1 MELYALESETDV
13 VKALIRPMPQNGK
26 EQLSTKIYF
35 YSLCRESTLLW
46 STVTT
51 ESEMARTKPSGDDL
65 AKAIASIRSH
75 STHDLSKKDLFG
87 SLQKQN
93 PTWKLTER
101 RVFKYD
107 KKLSKYQ
114 KQGSHVSV
122 AESDNGDEESVG
134 STASNASIV
143 ARRLMM
149 LGSSVRKSLSL
160 RGGDNH
166 HRDDP
171 LEALSQTIDFVHEVD
186 ISAPKKG
193 TNLLP
198 QLEDDSKSF
207 TDDDGC
213 FKVHVNQASSATEET
228 MSPKSGESL
237 DDYSEDNSFVAE
249 KELPIDNIE
258 VANSGKV
265 SGEGKKFNV
274 PESQEPLKV
283 KSQTLG
289 KQQDVLLAKEENK
302 RESLVCEGCVV
313 L

>member
-1 MELYALESETDV
+1 
-13 VKALIRPMPQNGK
+13 
-26 EQLSTKIYF
+26 
-35 YSLCRESTLLW
+35 
-46 STVTT
+46 
-51 ESEMARTKPSGDDL
+51 MARTKPSGDDL

-114 KQGSHVSV
+114 KQGSHVSI
-122 AESDNGDEESVG
+122 AESDNGDDESVG
-134 STASNASIV
+134 STASNASVV
-143 ARRLMM
+143 ARRLM
-149 LGSSVRKSLSL
+149 LFGSSVRKSLSL
-160 RGGDNH
+160 RGDNH

-171 LEALSQTIDFVHEVD
+171 LEAHSQTIDFVHEVD
-186 ISAPKKG
+186 LSAPKRG

-213 FKVHVNQASSATEET
+213 FKVHVNQVSSATEET

-249 KELPIDNIE
+249 KELSIDYIE
-258 VANSGKV
+258 VANSGKEL
-265 SGEGKKFNV
+265 GEGKQVDV
-274 PESQEPLKV
+274 PDSQELLKV
-283 KSQTLG
+283 KSLTFG
-289 KQQDVLLAKEENK
+289 KQQDVLLAQEESK
-302 RESLVCEGCVV
+302 RENLVCEGCVV